1 MCIGDVSHVGQLWHK
16 CSSRRA
22 LHTPLYNTAEQ
33 PRAAAEREREPPS
46 PSCTTP
52 EFATKQFMERHG
64 DVAQGVTSRQRD
76 RQARKVSSQTH
87 E

>member
-33 PRAAAEREREPPS
+33 PRAAAERERAP
-46 PSCTTP
+46 
-52 EFATKQFMERHG
+52 
-64 DVAQGVTSRQRD
+64 VTIMHN
-76 RQARKVSSQTH
+76 A
-87 E
+87 